1 MGYRNYSI
9 TNGFVVDKAGN
20 GDFTTITTALAAATS
35 GTRIDINPG
44 TYTEN
49 FTLPVGVTLNAV
61 GSSGTT
67 PSVTIVGKI
76 TMTAGG
82 TSTISGIQLQT
93 NSDYFLVV
101 SGSAASVVY
110 LDNCWLECL
119 NHTGISYTSS
129 SSSSLIYAKNC
140 LGDIGTTGITLFSS
154 SGSGGIDFS
163 LCDFTNTGAST
174 TASTISAGQ
183 LSVEYTFFNH
193 PITTSSTAILAA
205 SYTSFATATNTTC
218 LTHGGAT
225 TSNVNNCQFG
235 SGSASAVSVST
246 TLNMYTSEVNSSNT
260 HAITGSGT
268 VNWNLTTYTSSSSL
282 NNATTQTSMFTDLGK
297 WKATNQPQFFAYL
310 SSNKSDVTGDGTNY
324 TIPFDTATINVGT
337 CYNTSTG
344 TFTAPQTGM
353 YLISSSV
360 YFSGVVA
367 ATGTISLIGYIG
379 SAYSLRQNQIC
390 TTFTNDLSIPTAQL
404 IHMTAGDTMTITGS
418 IIGSSKVVSIA
429 GAALSGPFAETST
442 FSAILLA

>member
-20 GDFTTITTALAAATS
+20 GDFKTITTALAAAVS

-101 SGSAASVVY
+101 SGSAASVLY

-129 SSSSLIYAKNC
+129 SSSSSIYAKNC

-154 SGSGGIDFS
+154 SGSGVIDFS

-183 LSVEYTFFNH
+183 LSVEYTYFNH

-205 SYTSFATATNTTC
+205 SYTSFATTTNTTC

-246 TLNMYTSEVNSSNT
+246 TLNMYTSAVNSSNT
-260 HAITGSGT
+260 NAITGGGT
-268 VNWNLTTYTSSSSL
+268 VNWNLTTYTSTSSL
-282 NNATTQTSMFTDLGK
+282 NNATTQTSNITDLGQYG
-297 WKATNQPQFFAYL
+297 ATNQPMFSAYL
-310 SSNKSDVTGDGTNY
+310 SSNVNAVTGDGTNY
-324 TIPFDTATINVGT
+324 AIICDTALYNVGSH
-337 CYNTSTG
+337 YNTGTG
-344 TFTAPQTGM
+344 VFTAPVAGIYQHSGLVFLDGGTVINSVDF
-353 YLISSSV
+353 YINATAHSYRYSVLIPGKTSGSSFSSV
-360 YFSGVVA
+360 PIKMA
-367 ATGTISLIGYIG
+367 
-379 SAYSLRQNQIC
+379 
-390 TTFTNDLSIPTAQL
+390 
-404 IHMTAGDTMTITGS
+404 AGDTSYISVVGVDTG
-418 IIGSSKVVSIA
+418 GKVDNLQGIA
-429 GAALSGPFAETST
+429 GSVIYTNYSVSRIA
-442 FSAILLA
+442 